1 MASNKLTVLQDMDPK
16 LVEQA
21 RDKRLASGQP
31 DTAAAP
37 PKKQKEPQAEKVL
50 QQLAEK
56 LSAIGGQGGVLQ
68 IKVQRPDSAWFIDLS
83 DSSPAVSSGEK
94 DAAAVMTLDDGKLA
108 DLITG
113 KVALR
118 ALYQQGD
125 MRVDG
130 DLSLVR
136 KLEQIL

>member
-1 MASNKLTVLQDMDPK
+1 
-16 LVEQA
+16 
-21 RDKRLASGQP
+21 
-31 DTAAAP
+31 
-37 PKKQKEPQAEKVL
+37 
-50 QQLAEK
+50 
-56 LSAIGGQGGVLQ
+56 
-68 IKVQRPDSAWFIDLS
+68 
-83 DSSPAVSSGEK
+83 
-94 DAAAVMTLDDGKLA
+94 MTLDDGKLA